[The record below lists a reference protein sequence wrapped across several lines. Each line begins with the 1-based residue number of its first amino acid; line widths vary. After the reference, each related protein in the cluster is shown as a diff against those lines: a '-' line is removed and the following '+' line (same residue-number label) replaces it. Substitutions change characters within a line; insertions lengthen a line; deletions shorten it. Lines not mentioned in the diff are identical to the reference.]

1 MCSDTFYI
9 KKRAPRSSRSAL
21 AFMCSSIHEKFWMSI
36 QFAHEFWKN
45 VSRED
50 IVQDFFYLSRTSVRL
65 GAWYWSA
72 KLTYSIQ
79 NYCVKKIKKPL
90 YKLRKIVYSLNIK
103 NWIQRGGQGCH
114 DNHGIRAH
122 FFKRQRWRLCFE
134 ESDRKTRP
142 PAESRVRR
150 ERDNREH
157 SGAGWL
163 RATLDTPPAAAGRS
177 SRDCAL
183 SSERV
188 KRKTIVSF

>member
-1 MCSDTFYI
+1 MQNFSFQVERPWDLA
-9 KKRAPRSSRSAL
+9 RDSGQRSRH
-21 AFMCSSIHEKFWMSI
+21 IPYRI
-36 QFAHEFWKN
+36 
-45 VSRED
+45 
-50 IVQDFFYLSRTSVRL
+50 T
-65 GAWYWSA
+65 AW
-72 KLTYSIQ
+72 
-79 NYCVKKIKKPL
+79 KKIKKPL

>member
-1 MCSDTFYI
+1 MIFDFPCICRPTSKHVRVRVYHF
-9 KKRAPRSSRSAL
+9 
-21 AFMCSSIHEKFWMSI
+21 SI
-36 QFAHEFWKN
+36 N
-45 VSRED
+45 
-50 IVQDFFYLSRTSVRL
+50 LSRDFHLFFRWHIPYRIT
-65 GAWYWSA
+65 AW
-72 KLTYSIQ
+72 
-79 NYCVKKIKKPL
+79 KKIKKPL

-134 ESDRKTRP
+134 ESDRKTRS